1 MKFKDFLSES
11 LNIKQIRILLNNK
24 KDLKYDEKYNS
35 VTSDLALR
43 DLLSKV
49 QKILKVKFKK
59 EAPEETENDIY
70 SIGDIEILASETGK
84 TSKLT
89 FIKGK

>member
-49 QKILKVKFKK
+49 QKILKVKFKRSTRRNRK
-59 EAPEETENDIY
+59 
-70 SIGDIEILASETGK
+70 
-84 TSKLT
+84 
-89 FIKGK
+89 